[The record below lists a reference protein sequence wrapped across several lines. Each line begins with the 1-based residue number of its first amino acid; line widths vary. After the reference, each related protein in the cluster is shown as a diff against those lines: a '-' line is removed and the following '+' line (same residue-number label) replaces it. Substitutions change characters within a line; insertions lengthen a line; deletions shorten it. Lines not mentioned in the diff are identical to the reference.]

1 MLGHASRSNPHMGR
15 LLRGSHSEF
24 LRNKDKR
31 KDQGI
36 SRNNKNNWKPTY
48 IYSDNH
54 IALRGNFY

>member
-1 MLGHASRSNPHMGR
+1 MLGHASRSNTHAGR

-36 SRNNKNNWKPTY
+36 SRISKNNWKTHIY
-48 IYSDNH
+48 IY
-54 IALRGNFY
+54 IL